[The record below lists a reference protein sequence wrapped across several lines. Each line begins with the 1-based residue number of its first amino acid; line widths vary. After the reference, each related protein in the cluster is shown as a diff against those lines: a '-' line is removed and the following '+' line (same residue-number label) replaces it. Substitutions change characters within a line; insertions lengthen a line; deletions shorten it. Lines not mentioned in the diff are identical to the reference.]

1 MAYQLLT
8 CTPVNNLIRRSPSR
22 PHRPL
27 LQAWSTILEGF
38 RLNGANVAI
47 TSGQYRTDSQHVA
60 VLDSGAPSIYVPHQM
75 FEAAAQQV
83 HGLSTVQSYREGDKI
98 FFDCKVPQLLELKL
112 HGRWFSLDPL
122 DMLMAG
128 SRRLVNGTEL

>member
-1 MAYQLLT
+1 
-8 CTPVNNLIRRSPSR
+8 
-22 PHRPL
+22 
-27 LQAWSTILEGF
+27 
-38 RLNGANVAI
+38 
-47 TSGQYRTDSQHVA
+47 
-60 VLDSGAPSIYVPHQM
+60 M

-98 FFDCKVPQLLELKL
+98 FFDCEVPQLLELKL

-128 SRRLVNGTEL
+128 SRHLVNGTEL